1 MYKKKWSNKAYGIFF
16 SIIFICLSFIPLYKE
31 KPINLTMLLIALIFL
46 FFSFIIP
53 KVLKP
58 LIILWDLLGKI
69 LFTVFNPIMMFILY
83 FGIITPLGISFKI
96 MKRRAIIKNF
106 KYKENSYWI
115 KRKETIQNMKKQF

>member
-16 SIIFICLSFIPLYKE
+16 SIIFICLSLIPLYKE
-31 KPINLTMLLIALIFL
+31 KPINLTMLLIALVFL
-46 FFSFIIP
+46 FFSFLIP

-58 LIILWDLLGKI
+58 LITLWDLLGKI
-69 LFTVFNPIMMFILY
+69 LYTVFNPIMMFILY